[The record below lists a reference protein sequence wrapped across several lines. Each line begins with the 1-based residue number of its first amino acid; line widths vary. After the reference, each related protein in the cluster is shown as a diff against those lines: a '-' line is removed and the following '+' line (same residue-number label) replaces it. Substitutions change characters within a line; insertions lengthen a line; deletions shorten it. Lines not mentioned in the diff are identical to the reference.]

1 MARHHNEAC
10 PSPSKEYESC
20 EKQGETSSNFVTCR
34 CVVTKP
40 TQVGSNKKAAW
51 YATHVDLCT
60 TLQQHNENRFN
71 RGKIIFGKIV

>member
-34 CVVTKP
+34 CVIAKP
-40 TQVGSNKKAAW
+40 TQLGSNKKDVVLL
-51 YATHVDLCT
+51 ATYLIHVD
-60 TLQQHNENRFN
+60 
-71 RGKIIFGKIV
+71 IIARQKAF